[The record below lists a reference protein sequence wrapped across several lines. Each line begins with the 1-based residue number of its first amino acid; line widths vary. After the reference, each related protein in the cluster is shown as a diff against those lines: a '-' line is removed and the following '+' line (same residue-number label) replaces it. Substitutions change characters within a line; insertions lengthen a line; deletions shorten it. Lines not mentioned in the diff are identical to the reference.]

1 MNSIYTNHKELL
13 EIFNY
18 HETDEFSEYIDKFK
32 IKDLIDHEFICKLEK
47 LVYAYGNSGDMV
59 ELMNFLDFVKGNY
72 ER

>member
-1 MNSIYTNHKELL
+1 MNNIYTNHKELL

-18 HETDEFSEYIDKFK
+18 HETDESELNDKFK
-32 IKDLIDHEFICKLEK
+32 LKDLIDHEFICKLEK

>member
-1 MNSIYTNHKELL
+1 MNNIYTNHKELL

-18 HETDEFSEYIDKFK
+18 HETDESELKDKFK
-32 IKDLIDHEFICKLEK
+32 LKDLIDHEFICKLEK

>member
-18 HETDEFSEYIDKFK
+18 HETDESELNDKFK
-32 IKDLIDHEFICKLEK
+32 LKDLIDHEFICKLEK